1 MIMKLNMNINTSVAA
16 IYAMMLLLVACSQER
31 TLFPT
36 EKTDRVPLSV
46 FTSFKADVTTRATA
60 QPLPEGSS
68 IGVFLIADANY
79 TPQSNVKY
87 TCQPDDEWTSE
98 TSVCVG
104 GARAGLCA
112 YYPFGKVTFSA
123 DTRTTLKNQAYT
135 EDADWWYAKDNAAVT
150 VTNLS
155 PEIEFLL
162 EKPYSQLSLE
172 MIRNGRYPLQCKITN
187 VRIELENGESMVDT
201 GTFDIKDG
209 NLQNTPDVTSYSYPT
224 SGPMHDTGLGVGEA
238 ARDTT
243 CNYLFV
249 PQTLASGLKL
259 TLTID
264 EREFSVIVPQTDLGE
279 LIAGKRHVVR
289 LDIRGG
295 IPINI
300 VEVTTKE
307 WQSTSLDGGDA
318 TTIKDTTEIIIDG
331 GKVGTED
338 WASDPTENGSGA
350 LYFNIKRM
358 KTNLLFFICILF
370 ALVSCEQE
378 DKVSGE
384 KTLAVV
390 SASSDDRP
398 STRGIIND
406 NTYALGVFRTTAN
419 TYAPLYNVKHI
430 YSGGEWG
437 ADDVIKVDYR
447 NASFFAYY
455 PYHTATGNYA
465 GLAGGTTLTLQA
477 QLFNAGEDIC
487 YGAGEASGGGPVSVY
502 NPFVEFLNM
511 KHAYARLR
519 LTLTRGEKF
528 DKTKK
533 CNIQNIT
540 FKSNNAN
547 FYLTRS
553 LDIASTAGATGGSAV
568 AAGYVHNPNVNIA
581 TGKSVTYEY
590 MFPPQ
595 PLAGS
600 KLTILVTVDGV
611 TRSCDIST
619 LGSSLDSGKYYGVS
633 LTFTDVGIILSSAV
647 VTVNNFG
654 GQGNTQVDT
663 EL

>member
-98 TSVCVG
+98 TSVWVG

-187 VRIELENGESMVDT
+187 VRIELDNGESMVDQ

-209 NLQNTPDVTSYSYPT
+209 SLQNTTDVTSYSYPT

-350 LYFNIKRM
+350 LQFNIKRM

>member
-1 MIMKLNMNINTSVAA
+1 MIMKLNMNINTSVTA

-98 TSVCVG
+98 TSVC
-104 GARAGLCA
+104 
-112 YYPFGKVTFSA
+112 A

-187 VRIELENGESMVDT
+187 VRIELENGESMVDQ

-209 NLQNTPDVTSYSYPT
+209 SLQNTTDVTSYSYPT

-264 EREFSVIVPQTDLGE
+264 EREFSVIVPQADLGE

-350 LYFNIKRM
+350 L
-358 KTNLLFFICILF
+358 
-370 ALVSCEQE
+370 
-378 DKVSGE
+378 
-384 KTLAVV
+384 
-390 SASSDDRP
+390 
-398 STRGIIND
+398 
-406 NTYALGVFRTTAN
+406 
-419 TYAPLYNVKHI
+419 
-430 YSGGEWG
+430 
-437 ADDVIKVDYR
+437 
-447 NASFFAYY
+447 
-455 PYHTATGNYA
+455 
-465 GLAGGTTLTLQA
+465 
-477 QLFNAGEDIC
+477 
-487 YGAGEASGGGPVSVY
+487 
-502 NPFVEFLNM
+502 
-511 KHAYARLR
+511 
-519 LTLTRGEKF
+519 
-528 DKTKK
+528 
-533 CNIQNIT
+533 
-540 FKSNNAN
+540 
-547 FYLTRS
+547 
-553 LDIASTAGATGGSAV
+553 
-568 AAGYVHNPNVNIA
+568 
-581 TGKSVTYEY
+581 
-590 MFPPQ
+590 
-595 PLAGS
+595 
-600 KLTILVTVDGV
+600 
-611 TRSCDIST
+611 
-619 LGSSLDSGKYYGVS
+619 
-633 LTFTDVGIILSSAV
+633 
-647 VTVNNFG
+647 
-654 GQGNTQVDT
+654 
-663 EL
+663 

>member
-1 MIMKLNMNINTSVAA
+1 M
-16 IYAMMLLLVACSQER
+16 
-31 TLFPT
+31 
-36 EKTDRVPLSV
+36 
-46 FTSFKADVTTRATA
+46 
-60 QPLPEGSS
+60 
-68 IGVFLIADANY
+68 
-79 TPQSNVKY
+79 KY

-98 TSVCVG
+98 TSVWVG

-123 DTRTTLKNQAYT
+123 DIQTQTTLKNQAYT

-187 VRIELENGESMVDT
+187 VRIELENGESMVDQ

-209 NLQNTPDVTSYSYPT
+209 SLQNTTDVTSYSYPT

-350 LYFNIKRM
+350 L
-358 KTNLLFFICILF
+358 
-370 ALVSCEQE
+370 
-378 DKVSGE
+378 
-384 KTLAVV
+384 
-390 SASSDDRP
+390 
-398 STRGIIND
+398 
-406 NTYALGVFRTTAN
+406 
-419 TYAPLYNVKHI
+419 
-430 YSGGEWG
+430 
-437 ADDVIKVDYR
+437 
-447 NASFFAYY
+447 
-455 PYHTATGNYA
+455 
-465 GLAGGTTLTLQA
+465 
-477 QLFNAGEDIC
+477 
-487 YGAGEASGGGPVSVY
+487 
-502 NPFVEFLNM
+502 
-511 KHAYARLR
+511 
-519 LTLTRGEKF
+519 
-528 DKTKK
+528 
-533 CNIQNIT
+533 
-540 FKSNNAN
+540 
-547 FYLTRS
+547 
-553 LDIASTAGATGGSAV
+553 
-568 AAGYVHNPNVNIA
+568 
-581 TGKSVTYEY
+581 
-590 MFPPQ
+590 
-595 PLAGS
+595 
-600 KLTILVTVDGV
+600 
-611 TRSCDIST
+611 
-619 LGSSLDSGKYYGVS
+619 
-633 LTFTDVGIILSSAV
+633 
-647 VTVNNFG
+647 
-654 GQGNTQVDT
+654 
-663 EL
+663 